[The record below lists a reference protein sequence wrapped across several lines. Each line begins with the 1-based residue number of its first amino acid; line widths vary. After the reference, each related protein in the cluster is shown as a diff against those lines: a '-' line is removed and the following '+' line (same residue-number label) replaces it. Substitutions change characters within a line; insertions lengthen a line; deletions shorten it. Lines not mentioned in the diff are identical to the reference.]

1 MPSTDDRP
9 GLARERTGLAWQR
22 SAFGFVA
29 LATVVL
35 SVAAHREAPGLLVL
49 SAALV
54 AVAAAVWREGRR
66 AYARTDVHAQPR
78 ALALLAVATTL
89 AALVAAIVVLV
100 RL

>member
-1 MPSTDDRP
+1 MPSPERP
-9 GLARERTGLAWQR
+9 GVARERTGLAWQR

-66 AYARTDVHAQPR
+66 AYTQVQVTAHPR
-78 ALALLAVATTL
+78 ALALLAGAAAL
-89 AALVAAIVVLV
+89 AALAAAILVLV